1 MSLRAATVI
10 LSLAVTIPTSAAGD
24 SVDET
29 AASKVATT
37 ASAGRPAA
45 VATISIIADMVR
57 AVAGDLVTVISIVH
71 IGGDPHVY
79 EPLPSDA
86 RALARAHIVFR
97 NGLGLERWLDKLIG
111 GATAARPVITVTRG
125 LPALVQSTGDY
136 RGDPDPHLWMDPAHA
151 QVYVENIAA
160 GLAGRF
166 PRHAADFRR
175 NADVYRR
182 RLGGLSDWIAAEV
195 AVIPPARRKLVTT
208 HDAFRYFGERFGFTV
223 VATIWGISTERE
235 PSAAEVAGIIRAVR
249 EAAVPAVFVE
259 TTVNPKLMRRI
270 ARDAGV
276 TLGRPLY
283 GDSVGD
289 KGSGAE
295 TYTGMMQA
303 NTRAIVDALR

>member
-1 MSLRAATVI
+1 MSPGAAAVI
-10 LSLAVTIPTSAAGD
+10 LSLAVTIPASAAGG
-24 SVDET
+24 SAGET
-29 AASKVATT
+29 VISAVAT
-37 ASAGRPAA
+37 SDRPTA

-57 AVAGDLVTVISIVH
+57 AVAGDAVTVISIVH

-111 GATAARPVITVTRG
+111 AATAARPVVTVTRG

-151 QVYVENIAA
+151 QVYVDNIAA

-166 PRHAADFRR
+166 PRHAAAFRR
-175 NADVYRR
+175 NADDYRR
-182 RLGGLSDWIAAEV
+182 RLHELSGWIAAEV
-195 AVIPPARRKLVTT
+195 AAVPPVRRKLVTT

-276 TLGRPLY
+276 ALGRPLY
-283 GDSVGD
+283 GDSVGEP
-289 KGSGAE
+289 GSGAE
-295 TYTGMMQA
+295 TYTGMMRA
-303 NTRAIVDALR
+303 NTRAIVEALSE

>member
-1 MSLRAATVI
+1 MSLRAAAAI
-10 LSLAVTIPTSAAGD
+10 LSLAVTVPASAAGD
-24 SVDET
+24 S
-29 AASKVATT
+29 AAATT

-57 AVAGDLVTVISIVH
+57 AVAGGLVTVTSIVH

-86 RALARAHIVFR
+86 RALARADIVFR

-111 GATAARPVITVTRG
+111 GATARRPVVTVTDG
-125 LPALVQSTGDY
+125 LPALVQSTGGY
-136 RGDPDPHLWMDPAHA
+136 PGDPDPHLWMDPAHA
-151 QVYVENIAA
+151 QVYVDNITA

-166 PRHAADFRR
+166 PRHAQDFRR
-175 NADVYRR
+175 NAADYRR
-182 RLGGLSDWIAAEV
+182 RLGGLADWISAEV

-223 VATIWGISTERE
+223 TATIWGISTERE

-259 TTVNPKLMRRI
+259 TTVNPKLMQRI

-283 GDSVGD
+283 GDFFFND
-289 KGSGAE
+289 TAAAE
-295 TYTGMMQA
+295 TYTGMMRA
-303 NTRAIVDALR
+303 NTRAIVDALGE

>member
-1 MSLRAATVI
+1 MSPKAAAVA
-10 LSLAVTIPTSAAGD
+10 LSLAVTIPASAAGD
-24 SVDET
+24 SADET
-29 AASKVATT
+29 IISAVATND
-37 ASAGRPAA
+37 RPTA

-57 AVAGDLVTVISIVH
+57 AVAGDAVTVISIVH

-111 GATAARPVITVTRG
+111 DATAARPVVTVTQG
-125 LPALVQSTGDY
+125 LPALVQSTGGY
-136 RGDPDPHLWMDPAHA
+136 QGDPDPHLWMDPVHA
-151 QVYVENIAA
+151 QVYVDNITA

-166 PRHAADFRR
+166 PRHAAAFRR
-175 NADVYRR
+175 NADDYRR
-182 RLGGLSDWIAAEV
+182 RLHGLSGWIAAEV
-195 AVIPPARRKLVTT
+195 AAVPPARRKLVTT

-235 PSAAEVAGIIRAVR
+235 PSAAELAGIIRAVR

-283 GDSVGD
+283 GDSVGEP
-289 KGSGAE
+289 GSGAE
-295 TYTGMMQA
+295 TYTGMMRA
-303 NTRAIVDALR
+303 NTLAIVEALSE

>member
-1 MSLRAATVI
+1 MSLRVAAFI
-10 LSLAVTIPTSAAGD
+10 LSLTVTIPAPAAGD
-24 SVDET
+24 SAEET
-29 AASKVATT
+29 VISGVATND
-37 ASAGRPAA
+37 RPTA

-111 GATAARPVITVTRG
+111 AATARRPVVTVTAG
-125 LPALVQSTGDY
+125 LPALVQSTGGY
-136 RGDPDPHLWMDPAHA
+136 QGDPDPHLWMDPARA
-151 QVYVENIAA
+151 QVYVDNITA

-166 PRHAADFRR
+166 PRHAEDFRR
-175 NADVYRR
+175 NADDYRR

-249 EAAVPAVFVE
+249 AAAVPAVFVE
-259 TTVNPKLMRRI
+259 TTINPRLMRRI
-270 ARDAGV
+270 ARDADV

-295 TYTGMMQA
+295 TYTGMMRA